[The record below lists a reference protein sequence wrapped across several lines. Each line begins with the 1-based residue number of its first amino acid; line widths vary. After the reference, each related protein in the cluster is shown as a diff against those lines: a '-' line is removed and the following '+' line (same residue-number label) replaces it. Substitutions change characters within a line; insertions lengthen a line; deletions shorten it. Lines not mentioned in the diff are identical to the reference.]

1 MIMVFILSR
10 QAISGISTTILS
22 VIILTADK
30 YKRELIVLSII
41 YLLILSFVVFYG
53 GVHHPIDV
61 IGGGII
67 GIISALIVVHVL
79 ENYFK
84 DKLVVQT
91 LEIID
96 IIIS

>member
-53 GVHHPIDV
+53 GVHYPIDV

-67 GIISALIVVHVL
+67 GLISALIVVHVL

>member
-1 MIMVFILSR
+1 MVFILSR
-10 QAISGISTTILS
+10 PAISGISTTILS

-53 GVHHPIDV
+53 GVHYPIDV
-61 IGGGII
+61 IGEGII

-84 DKLVVQT
+84 DKLVTYT
-91 LEIID
+91 L
-96 IIIS
+96 

>member
-10 QAISGISTTILS
+10 PAISGISTTILS

-53 GVHHPIDV
+53 GVHYPIDV

-67 GIISALIVVHVL
+67 GLISALIVVHVL

-84 DKLVVQT
+84 DKLVTYT
-91 LEIID
+91 L
-96 IIIS
+96 

>member
-53 GVHHPIDV
+53 GVHYPIDV

-67 GIISALIVVHVL
+67 GLISALIVVHVL

-84 DKLVVQT
+84 DKLVIYT
-91 LEIID
+91 L
-96 IIIS
+96 

>member
-1 MIMVFILSR
+1 MVFILSR

-53 GVHHPIDV
+53 GVHYPIGV

-84 DKLVVQT
+84 DKLVTYT
-91 LEIID
+91 L
-96 IIIS
+96 

>member
-1 MIMVFILSR
+1 MIMVFILFR

-53 GVHHPIDV
+53 GVHYPIDV

-67 GIISALIVVHVL
+67 GLISALIVVHVL

>member
-1 MIMVFILSR
+1 MIMVFILFR

-53 GVHHPIDV
+53 GVHYPIDV

-67 GIISALIVVHVL
+67 GLISALIVVHVL

-84 DKLVVQT
+84 DKLVTYT
-91 LEIID
+91 L
-96 IIIS
+96 

>member
-1 MIMVFILSR
+1 M
-10 QAISGISTTILS
+10 
-22 VIILTADK
+22 ADK
-30 YKRELIVLSII
+30 YKRELFVLSLI

-53 GVHHPIDV
+53 GVHYPIDV

-67 GIISALIVVHVL
+67 GLISALIVVHVL

>member
-1 MIMVFILSR
+1 MVFILSR

-53 GVHHPIDV
+53 GVHYPIDV

-67 GIISALIVVHVL
+67 GLISALIVVHVL

-84 DKLVVQT
+84 DKLVIYT
-91 LEIID
+91 L
-96 IIIS
+96 

>member
-1 MIMVFILSR
+1 MVFILFR

-53 GVHHPIDV
+53 GVHYPIDV

-67 GIISALIVVHVL
+67 GLISALIVVHVL

>member
-1 MIMVFILSR
+1 MVFILFR

-53 GVHHPIDV
+53 GVHYPIDV

-67 GIISALIVVHVL
+67 GLISALIVVHVL

-84 DKLVVQT
+84 DKLVTYT
-91 LEIID
+91 L
-96 IIIS
+96 

>member
-1 MIMVFILSR
+1 MVFILSR

-53 GVHHPIDV
+53 GVHYLIDV

-67 GIISALIVVHVL
+67 GLISSLIVVHVL

-84 DKLVVQT
+84 DKLVIYT
-91 LEIID
+91 L
-96 IIIS
+96 